1 MQCSI
6 DQPMRVEMFWNAKR
20 MECYFL
26 PLSLLLEAVEQLK
39 CRRGV
44 SSISHTWA
52 GWTQQAGGPE
62 SGLIIH
68 FHFHFLDMP
77 AAQRGQ
83 TLIKLHSLSNET
95 WEGALDEDV
104 SVVSECQTT
113 RKQVWSH
120 DAARTEMCWEEL
132 CKSYFGY
139 SIRNLQLSQ
148 VCKYKLEDGMEDK
161 INKKRSKWT
170 VLNSTTWKKEHLLW
184 SWEELRGER
193 KLGPKMWK
201 LGLLWSHCPSSD
213 RIWSHQNW
221 SRK

>member
-1 MQCSI
+1 
-6 DQPMRVEMFWNAKR
+6 MRVEMFSNAKG

-39 CRRGV
+39 WRRGV

-62 SGLIIH
+62 SGLITH

-83 TLIKLHSLSNET
+83 TLIKLHSLSSET

-104 SVVSECQTT
+104 SAVSECQTT

-120 DAARTEMCWEEL
+120 NAARTEMCWEEL

-139 SIRNLQLSQ
+139 SIKHLQLSQ
-148 VCKYKLEDGMEDK
+148 VCEYKMEDEMQVK
-161 INKKRSKWT
+161 INKRSKWT
-170 VLNSTTWKKEHLLW
+170 VLNEKRNICCDLER
-184 SWEELRGER
+184 SWEEKGIRSKDMEVGTFMVTLSQLR
-193 KLGPKMWK
+193 
-201 LGLLWSHCPSSD
+201 
-213 RIWSHQNW
+213 
-221 SRK
+221 